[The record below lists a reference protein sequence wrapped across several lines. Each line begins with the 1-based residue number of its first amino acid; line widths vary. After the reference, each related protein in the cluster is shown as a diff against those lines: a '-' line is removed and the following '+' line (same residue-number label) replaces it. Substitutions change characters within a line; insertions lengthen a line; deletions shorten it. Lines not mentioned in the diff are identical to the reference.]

1 MKSLSWLFT
10 IVLFAGCA
18 TKPAPMFE
26 DVGVFPTA
34 NPYDHRQNPQYTT
47 GAMAGFRSL
56 YVDPASYPGSINPVE
71 PPAPPIQMEG
81 TRFTRGVVPGDYDSG
96 RFSATQ

>member
-34 NPYDHRQNPQYTT
+34 NPYDHRQNPQYD
-47 GAMAGFRSL
+47 GCHGRVSL
-56 YVDPASYPGSINPVE
+56 ALRGRPRIR
-71 PPAPPIQMEG
+71 AP
-81 TRFTRGVVPGDYDSG
+81 
-96 RFSATQ
+96 